1 MSQTSAGRP
10 GFVRPGR
17 ASFTSAKGFNRIG
30 TQGDSPPRHRL
41 RTEHPYPPPW
51 LQDTPQSAARSV

>member
-1 MSQTSAGRP
+1 M
-10 GFVRPGR
+10 VRPGR

-41 RTEHPYPPPW
+41 RTEHPDPPPW
-51 LQDTPQSAARSV
+51 LQDTSQSAARSA